1 MSYSLS
7 IHPDADAD
15 AERIAG
21 YIGER
26 SFDGMLRWL
35 DAYESALTRIASNP
49 LLCSPAHEEPIVGR
63 GLRQVLFKTP
73 SGNHYRAVFILD
85 GNKVT
90 ILRVRGKGQ
99 ELLGDKDLPND

>member
-15 AERIAG
+15 AERIAE
-21 YIGER
+21 YIGEH

-35 DAYESALTRIASNP
+35 DAYEAAQTRIVSNP
-49 LLCSPAHEEPIVGR
+49 LLCSSAHEEPIIGR
-63 GLRQVLFKTP
+63 GLRQALFKTP
-73 SGNHYRAVFILD
+73 SGNHYRAVFIID
-85 GNKVT
+85 GNQVT

-99 ELLGDKDLPND
+99 KPLCDKDLPNG

>member
-35 DAYESALTRIASNP
+35 DAYESAQTRIVSNP
-49 LLCSPAHEEPIVGR
+49 LLCSPAHEEPIIGR

-73 SGNHYRAVFILD
+73 SGNHYRAVFIVD
-85 GNKVT
+85 GSQVT

-99 ELLGDKDLPND
+99 KPLGEEDLPTG

>member
-1 MSYSLS
+1 MSYSLN
-7 IHPDADAD
+7 IHPEADVD
-15 AERIAG
+15 AERIAD

-26 SFDGMLRWL
+26 SFDGMLCWL
-35 DAYESALTRIASNP
+35 DAYESAQARIVSNP
-49 LLCSPAHEEPIVGR
+49 LLCSPAHEEPIIGR

-73 SGNHYRAVFILD
+73 SGNHYRVVFILD

-99 ELLGDKDLPND
+99 ELLSNKDLPR